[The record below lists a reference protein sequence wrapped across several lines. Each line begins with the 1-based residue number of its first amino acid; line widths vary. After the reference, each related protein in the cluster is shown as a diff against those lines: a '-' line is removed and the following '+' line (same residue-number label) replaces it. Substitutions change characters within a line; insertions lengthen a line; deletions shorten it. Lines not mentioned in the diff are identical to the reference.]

1 MIDDLD
7 RRIVQTLES
16 DGRITNAALAE
27 RVGLSPSACL
37 RRVQALEDSGV
48 IAGYRAVI
56 DRSKLGA
63 GLKVY
68 VAVDL
73 VRHSRDALIAF
84 ERSMKSIP
92 EVRECHNVSGSVA
105 YILLVEVPDLAAYK
119 RLHTDVLGGIEQMA
133 SITSYFVLDS
143 PKNERG

>member
-1 MIDDLD
+1 
-7 RRIVQTLES
+7 
-16 DGRITNAALAE
+16 
-27 RVGLSPSACL
+27 
-37 RRVQALEDSGV
+37 
-48 IAGYRAVI
+48 GYRAVI
-56 DRSKLGA
+56 DRSKLDG

-73 VRHSRDALIAF
+73 LRHSRDALIAF
-84 ERSMKSIP
+84 ERSMQAIP
-92 EVRECHNVSGSVA
+92 QVRECHNVSGSVA

-119 RLHTDVLGGIEQMA
+119 RLHTDVLGTIEQMA